1 MEYHEKKYIVD
12 CLSHNFKFKFKDSE
26 LNFYDLEGNEIEL
39 NDIVEYLFENFD
51 MDFKFGMET
60 IVRWSQGDIHA
71 DMLKHNVDVDS
82 IDY

>member
-12 CLSHNFKFKFKDSE
+12 CLSHNFKFKFINSK

-51 MDFKFGMET
+51 MDFKLGMEA

-71 DMLKHNVDVDS
+71 DMLPYNVN
-82 IDY
+82 IIE